1 MTKKVIVAIV
11 ALASTLT
18 VTAQNAKHPE
28 SYNYQRGLE
37 ALQKEKRQE
46 AIDYFNKD
54 LLENSKNGYSYSW
67 IAMLRSQDEY
77 YGLALTAADMAI
89 KYLPKK
95 DAEYMIFAYS
105 IRAGVYLHLGDTL
118 KAMAD
123 YTTAIKVKPE
133 LRL

>member
-1 MTKKVIVAIV
+1 
-11 ALASTLT
+11 
-18 VTAQNAKHPE
+18 
-28 SYNYQRGLE
+28 
-37 ALQKEKRQE
+37 
-46 AIDYFNKD
+46 
-54 LLENSKNGYSYSW
+54 
-67 IAMLRSQDEY
+67 MLRSQDEY

-95 DAEYMIFAYS
+95 EYMIFAYS
-105 IRAGVYLHLGDTL
+105 TRAGVYLHLGDTL